1 MDEIIHNDLQEEIDK
16 FREEKLIGKVSVDI
30 NFYRG
35 GISNYL
41 VGINISKK
49 IKNDTLNKNNLKNK
63 NNA

>member
-41 VGINISKK
+41 VGINVSKK

>member
-1 MDEIIHNDLQEEIDK
+1 MDEIIHNDLQEGIDK